1 MGGLR
6 TKPENKPKTE
16 YLITAESRKV
26 TVWLTLATYFVGF
39 LCVLAAGPGIISY
52 SIGSTFSAG
61 ALLTLASLFC
71 MLSVIPLMF
80 AAIAFHVA
88 YKKMLVT
95 DLSISAGSYAWNG
108 MIFLLLGI
116 ILYLV

>member
-1 MGGLR
+1 MGRLR
-6 TKPENKPKTE
+6 TRPGSKPKAE
-16 YLITAESRKV
+16 PLITAESRKV
-26 TVWLTLATYFVGF
+26 TVWLTLATCLVGF

-61 ALLTLASLFC
+61 ALLTLASLYC
-71 MLSVIPLMF
+71 MLSFIPLMF
-80 AAIAFHVA
+80 AATAFHVA
-88 YKKMLVT
+88 YKKMRVT

-108 MIFLLLGI
+108 TVILLLGI